1 MESAARRSLLRM
13 SGSLLVGTFLAGC
26 GGAGSSGDEAIP
38 TEIATNEPPQ
48 TTTGMST
55 EAKTTSDRAA
65 TTSNEPTKV
74 GTSTLRE
81 PKDSLKIWEV
91 AANPEGQDSEHLN
104 DETITLEA
112 QGTDPIN
119 VAGYT
124 IEYGTAQR
132 YTFPKATSDLP
143 EGTTISVHSG
153 TGKNSVRASA
163 PPHYDLFVGSETPL
177 LKNDGGTLVLKDSS
191 GTVVQKVT
199 YPALNE
205 GVPYG
210 VPTPLA
216 TVTAQ
221 GNTTHPTSKS
231 ASTPPELTTKQLTSG
246 TASQRETRAMCNGVE
261 SLTFHSVGTDLWDS
275 STVRVAFTIGPSAH
289 IRLVVFENNTVLG
302 TTQVKSPDEG
312 VMEVDGQPIP
322 LDTDLSGEHTIR
334 VVAYPATAEDGQFNA
349 QEMTPC
355 RNQGKVQTGSATI
368 DFGEFPEG
376 TNTTS

>member
-1 MESAARRSLLRM
+1 M
-13 SGSLLVGTFLAGC
+13 SGTLLVGTFLAGC
-26 GGAGSSGDEAIP
+26 TGTGSSGDETTP
-38 TEIATNEPPQ
+38 TGTATEEPPQ
-48 TTTGMST
+48 TTIKTNT
-55 EAKTTSDRAA
+55 ETKTARDQAV
-65 TTSNEPTKV
+65 TTSNEPTEV

-81 PKDSLKIWEV
+81 LNDSLKIWEV
-91 AANPEGQDSEHLN
+91 AANPEGQDSEYLN
-104 DETITLEA
+104 EEVITLGA

-119 VAGYT
+119 VVGYT
-124 IEYGTAQR
+124 LEYETGQR
-132 YTFPKATSDLP
+132 YSFSETMSDLP
-143 EGTTISVHSG
+143 EGTTIRIHSG
-153 TGKNSVRASA
+153 TGENSIGASA
-163 PPHYDLFVGSETPL
+163 PPQYDLFVGSETPL
-177 LKNDGGTLVLKDSS
+177 LKNDGGTLVLKDSC

-199 YPALNE
+199 YPALAE

-210 VPTPLA
+210 VPTVPA

-221 GNTTHPTSKS
+221 GNTTHPTTKT
-231 ASTPPELTTKQLTSG
+231 ASTPPESTTKQLTSE
-246 TASQRETRAMCNGVE
+246 TASQRETRPMCNGVE
-261 SLTFHSVGTDLWDS
+261 SLTFHSIGTDLWDS
-275 STVRVAFTIGPSAH
+275 STVRVAFTIRSGAH

-322 LDTDLSGEHTIR
+322 LDTDLSGKHTIR